1 MRLKE
6 GVILN
11 GLNIKMRQVLIAAE
25 KVWKKYG
32 IEEGVTVTSGLD
44 GCHSAG
50 SKHYYG
56 YALDLRT
63 KYFTDDIKN
72 LVAFELEASLTD
84 DYSVIVEPSH
94 IHVQYNRI

>member
-1 MRLKE
+1 MKLKE

-11 GLNIKMRQVLIAAE
+11 GLNIKMRDVLIAAE

-32 IEEGVTVTSGLD
+32 VEEGVTVTSGLD

-56 YALDLRT
+56 YALDFRT
-63 KYFTDDIKN
+63 RYFTDDIKN
-72 LVAFELEASLTD
+72 QVAFELESRLTD